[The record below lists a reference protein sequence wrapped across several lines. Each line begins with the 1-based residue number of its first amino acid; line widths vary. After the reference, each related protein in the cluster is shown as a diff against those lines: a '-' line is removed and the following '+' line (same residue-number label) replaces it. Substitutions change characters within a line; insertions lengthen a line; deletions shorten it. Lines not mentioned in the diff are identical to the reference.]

1 MVPAFRY
8 HLVTMIGIFL
18 ALGVGI
24 AIGSSF
30 VQGPLV
36 EQQTRRLDD
45 LRNQYNNQVLVAQ
58 ESLRSYNDFIAAL
71 SPRLIQGR
79 LTGLRVAIVQT
90 GDYPDTVRKTRDA
103 LEQAGAKV
111 NSETVLERTFPT
123 RAKVVQDNILPKLV
137 TFPEPLI
144 PGEGALLKVLAYAL
158 CKGGPDYIAALT
170 DARLIRR
177 DGDYSIP
184 NDWVVVVGGASDDTE
199 SRADTVD
206 IPLIEQLKS
215 YGARVLGAESRQA
228 AVSYVVA
235 LRSAEISTVDNADT
249 DIGRLAVVLAMK
261 ADRGN
266 YGVKPTAESG
276 ILPPFNADD
285 LRRHSSL

>member
-8 HLVTMIGIFL
+8 HLVTMIGVFL

-36 EQQTRRLDD
+36 EQQTHRLDD

-58 ESLRSYNDFIAAL
+58 ESLRTYNDFVAAL
-71 SPRLIQGR
+71 SPRLTQGR
-79 LTGLRVAIVQT
+79 LTGLRVAIVQS

-111 NSETVLERTFPT
+111 NSETVVERTFPT
-123 RAKVVQDNILPKLV
+123 RAKLVQNQVLPKLT
-137 TFPEPLI
+137 TFPEPLL
-144 PGEGALLKVLAYAL
+144 PGDTALLKVLAYAL
-158 CKGGPDYIAALT
+158 SNGGADLAAALS
-170 DARLIRR
+170 DARLIRQ
-177 DGDYSIP
+177 DGDYSVP
-184 NDWVVVVGGASDDTE
+184 NDWVVIVGGEADDTE
-199 SRADTVD
+199 SRVDTVD
-206 IPLIEQLKS
+206 VPLVEELKA
-215 YGARVLGAESRQA
+215 YNAKVLVTEPRQA
-228 AVSYVVA
+228 AVSCIPA
-235 LRSAEISTVDNADT
+235 FHADDISTVDNADT

-261 ADRGN
+261 AEHGN
-266 YGVKPTAESG
+266 YGVKPTAQSG

>member
-24 AIGSSF
+24 AIGTSF
-30 VQGPLV
+30 VQGTVV

-58 ESLRSYNDFIAAL
+58 ESLHSYNEFITAL
-71 SPRLIQGR
+71 SPRLMQGR
-79 LTGLRVAIVQT
+79 LAGLRVAIVQT

-111 NSETVLERTFPT
+111 NSETALERSFAT
-123 RAKVVQDNILPKLV
+123 RAKIVQDAILLKLP
-137 TFPEPLI
+137 TFREPLI
-144 PGEGALLKVLAYAL
+144 LGDGSLLKVLAYSL
-158 CKGGPDYIAALT
+158 SRGGPDFIGALA
-170 DARLIRR
+170 DARLLRR
-177 DGDYSIP
+177 DGDYSTP
-184 NDWVVVVGGASDDTE
+184 NDWVVIVGGATDDSE

-206 IPLIEQLKS
+206 IPLIAQLKS
-215 YGARVLGAESRQA
+215 YGVRVLAAESRQA
-228 AVSYVVA
+228 AVSYVAA
-235 LRSAEISTVDNADT
+235 LRSAQISTVDNADT

-261 ADRGN
+261 AERGN
-266 YGVKPTAESG
+266 YGVKSTAESG

>member
-1 MVPAFRY
+1 MV
-8 HLVTMIGIFL
+8 GIFL

-58 ESLRSYNDFIAAL
+58 ESLRSYNEFL
-71 SPRLIQGR
+71 SAIGPRLTQGR
-79 LTGLRVAIVQT
+79 LTGLRIAIVQT

-111 NSETVLERTFPT
+111 NSETVIERTFAA
-123 RAKVVQDNILPKLV
+123 RAKLVQDEVISKL
-137 TFPEPLI
+137 TSFPEPLM
-144 PGEGALLKVLAYAL
+144 PGENVLLKVLAYAL
-158 CKGGPDYIAALT
+158 ARGGADFVGPLA
-170 DARLIRR
+170 DARLIRT
-177 DGDYSIP
+177 DGDYSAP
-184 NDWVVVVGGASDDTE
+184 NDWVVLVGGVAEDGEPRAE
-199 SRADTVD
+199 SVD
-206 IPLIEQLKS
+206 LPLIQQIKN
-215 YGARVLGAESRQA
+215 YGAKALAAEPSKA
-228 AVSYVVA
+228 AVSYIPA
-235 LRSAEISTVDNADT
+235 LHSADISTVDNAET
-249 DIGRLAVVLAMK
+249 DIGRLAVVLAIK
-261 ADRGN
+261 AGRGN